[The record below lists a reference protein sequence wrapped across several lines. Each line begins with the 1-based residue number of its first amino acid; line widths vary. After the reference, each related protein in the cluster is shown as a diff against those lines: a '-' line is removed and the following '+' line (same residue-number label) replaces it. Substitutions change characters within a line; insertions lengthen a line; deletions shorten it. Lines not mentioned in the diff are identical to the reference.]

1 MVSWHPMYSIAI
13 VLHSYSQ
20 HSFLFRF
27 VDNVKVVHVNMWT
40 YVAKG
45 TADFVGIW

>member
-1 MVSWHPMYSIAI
+1 MSLLPLFTAATLVDHFA
-13 VLHSYSQ
+13 
-20 HSFLFRF
+20 SFVFRF